1 MEFEIPLVG
10 ADAFGAAGT
19 QPAPSLRTQLKEARS
34 FRSVSAASGKFAN
47 ALEGDGCFMVCR
59 VAMDR
64 AAKPMRPHAR
74 KLREATGR
82 IGLRPND
89 SVALGGDVGA
99 LASVR
104 GSGAVNQSTADHMK
118 NGEPEDK
125 GGDQG
130 LYAQSLPANGL
141 SARWLGV
148 NAAPLRYFLE
158 YSGVIVQ
165 KMRVAANNLHRLAS
179 S

>member
-1 MEFEIPLVG
+1 M
-10 ADAFGAAGT
+10 
-19 QPAPSLRTQLKEARS
+19 PSGLPVRNQLRASELNSKKPGHSGRFQR
-34 FRSVSAASGKFAN
+34 ASGKFAN
-47 ALEGDGCFMVCR
+47 ALEGDGRFVVCR
-59 VAMDR
+59 VAMAR

-74 KLREATGR
+74 KLRREATGW
-82 IGLRPND
+82 IGLCPKD

-99 LASVR
+99 LAGVR
-104 GSGAVNQSTADHMK
+104 GSGVVNQSTADHMK

-130 LYAQSLPANGL
+130 LCAQSLPTNGL

-148 NAAPLRYFLE
+148 NAAPLRYLLE

-165 KMRVAANNLHRLAS
+165 KMWVAANNLHRLAS

>member
-1 MEFEIPLVG
+1 
-10 ADAFGAAGT
+10 
-19 QPAPSLRTQLKEARS
+19 
-34 FRSVSAASGKFAN
+34 
-47 ALEGDGCFMVCR
+47 LEGDVRFMVCR
-59 VAMDR
+59 IAMAR

-74 KLREATGR
+74 KLRREATGW
-82 IGLRPND
+82 IGLRPKD

-99 LASVR
+99 LAGVR
-104 GSGAVNQSTADHMK
+104 GSGVVNQSTANHMK
-118 NGEPEDK
+118 NGEPENK

-130 LYAQSLPANGL
+130 LCAQSLPANGL

-165 KMRVAANNLHRLAS
+165 KMWVAANNLHRLAS

>member
-1 MEFEIPLVG
+1 MSG
-10 ADAFGAAGT
+10 RM
-19 QPAPSLRTQLKEARS
+19 PSGLPVRNQLRASELNSKKPGHSGRFQR
-34 FRSVSAASGKFAN
+34 ASGKFAN
-47 ALEGDGCFMVCR
+47 ALEGDGRFVVCR
-59 VAMDR
+59 VAMAR

-74 KLREATGR
+74 KLREATGWT
-82 IGLRPND
+82 GLRPKD

-104 GSGAVNQSTADHMK
+104 GSGVVNQSTADHMK

>member
-1 MEFEIPLVG
+1 MACP
-10 ADAFGAAGT
+10 
-19 QPAPSLRTQLKEARS
+19 
-34 FRSVSAASGKFAN
+34 
-47 ALEGDGCFMVCR
+47 
-59 VAMDR
+59 VAMAR
-64 AAKPMRPHAR
+64 PATPMQPHAR
-74 KLREATGR
+74 KLRREATGW
-82 IGLRPND
+82 IGLRPKD

-99 LASVR
+99 LAGVG
-104 GSGAVNQSTADHMK
+104 GSGVVNQSTADHMK
-118 NGEPEDK
+118 NGEPENK

-141 SARWLGV
+141 SARRLGI

-165 KMRVAANNLHRLAS
+165 EMWVAANNLHRLAS